1 MTNVS
6 AIYPGLDPVKQ
17 ESLYLL
23 LTPNLERQ
31 GVSIEILIEVTTF
44 SIDYEKLINGSKKFA
59 FNKKQLV
66 IVLLP
71 DL

>member
-1 MTNVS
+1 M
-6 AIYPGLDPVKQ
+6 DPVKQ

-31 GVSIEILIEVTTF
+31 GVSIEILIEVTMF